1 MANFETITCISSSLM
16 SRSRNRRP
24 RKLQKSASVET
35 PWSLIWESRSG
46 VDVFQVYFFG
56 ILVLPKYWE
65 ISFLASW
72 GRKQW
77 CRLFHLSAI

>member
-1 MANFETITCISSSLM
+1 M
-16 SRSRNRRP
+16 SRSRNCGP
-24 RKLQKSASVET
+24 CKLQKSASVEI